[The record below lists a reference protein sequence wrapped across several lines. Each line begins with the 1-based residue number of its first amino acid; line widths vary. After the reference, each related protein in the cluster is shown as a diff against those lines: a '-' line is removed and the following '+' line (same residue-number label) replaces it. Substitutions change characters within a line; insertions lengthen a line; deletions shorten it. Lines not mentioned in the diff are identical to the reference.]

1 MKDVNVLLPISI
13 ATILIGAMM
22 PYAFSA
28 LTMKSVGSA
37 AAEMVFL
44 FLLIKNKTIFF
55 CLLII
60 KN

>member
-37 AAEMVFL
+37 AAEMVYLYFYSTY
-44 FLLIKNKTIFF
+44 N
-55 CLLII
+55 
-60 KN
+60 

>member
-13 ATILIGAMM
+13 STILIGAMM

-37 AAEMVFL
+37 AAEMVFQ
-44 FLLIKNKTIFF
+44 IKNEINFNLKKK
-55 CLLII
+55 I